1 MYIYKNM
8 LVYSANREYKYIF
21 NKVATRKYDLLV
33 FKDLSKL
40 LINNTISK
48 AMVKLLLD
56 NCKSNS
62 VDVVFIDRNKEYL
75 LQELG
80 GIDEIEV
87 FYNRLYEG

>member
-8 LVYSANREYKYIF
+8 LVYTSNKEYKYIF
-21 NKVATRKYDLLV
+21 NKIATRRYDLLV
-33 FKDLSKL
+33 FKDLSKS
-40 LINNTISK
+40 LISNTISK

-62 VDVVFIDRNKEYL
+62 VDIIFVDKNKDYL

>member
-8 LVYSANREYKYIF
+8 LVYSSNKEYKCIF
-21 NKVATRKYDLLV
+21 NKVATRKYNLLV
-33 FKDLSKL
+33 FKDLSKSL
-40 LINNTISK
+40 MNNTISK

-62 VDVVFIDRNKEYL
+62 VDIIFVDKNKEYL